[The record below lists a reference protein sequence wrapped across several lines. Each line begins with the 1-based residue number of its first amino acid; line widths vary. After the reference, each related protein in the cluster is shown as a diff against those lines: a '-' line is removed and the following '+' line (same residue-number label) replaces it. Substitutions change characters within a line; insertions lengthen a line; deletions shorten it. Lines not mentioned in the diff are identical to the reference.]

1 MRFLTL
7 LHKELRECLPWM
19 LLAMIILFAIGGF
32 SLRAQVH
39 YGYYDF
45 HHRYFSPGSSIEPFY
60 LTHSSPLAPIGPLLF
75 VIPIGLG
82 LVLGLRQFW
91 IPNFTKTWPFLL
103 HRSTN
108 RKNILAAKL
117 IASLIAFII
126 STGFIWIVFYWYASR
141 PELFILPQTLR
152 VLIHGWIFII
162 LGFVTYLGTAL
173 SGLSTA
179 RWYTTKIFG
188 LAFATIAIITTI
200 SQWSLAIAFIVIIIS
215 AIILLIQI
223 FVSFQNR
230 EF

>member
-7 LHKELRECLPWM
+7 LRKELRECLPWM
-19 LLAMIILFAIGGF
+19 LLATIAFFAIGGYF
-32 SLRAQVH
+32 LRAQVH

-45 HHRYFSPGSSIEPFY
+45 HHRYFSPNSIIESYP

-75 VIPIGLG
+75 VIAIGLG
-82 LVLGLRQFW
+82 SVLGLRQFW
-91 IPNFTKTWPFLL
+91 IPHFTKTWAFLL

-117 IASLIAFII
+117 TATSIALII
-126 STGFIWIVFYWYASR
+126 SMGLVWIVLYWYAFRS
-141 PELFILPQTLR
+141 ELFILPPTER
-152 VLIHGWIFII
+152 VFIHGWIFII
-162 LGFVTYLGTAL
+162 LGFVAYLGTAL

-179 RWYTTKIFG
+179 HWYTTKIFG
-188 LAFATIAIITTI
+188 PAFATFVIITTI

-215 AIILLIQI
+215 AVILLIQI
-223 FVSFQNR
+223 YDVFLNR